1 MLIGTVVAVRLL
13 IGRSLVETRRG
24 SRIIRIAGLEPVV
37 RVEVFALEDF
47 GNRSQSFVWANS
59 LGIYVPRS
67 SYRDDE
73 ESRT

>member
-47 GNRSQSFVWANS
+47 GNRSQSFVWATVW
-59 LGIYVPRS
+59 G
-67 SYRDDE
+67 
-73 ESRT
+73 